1 MWRRLLEDPA
11 FCNAVKSRYMELRQG
26 ILSEDSIDLF
36 LDHYAALLDEAKDR
50 QLKKYK
56 EVLKSNNPW
65 DWGPTSFFAAYRV
78 SSYAEEIAMVKN
90 WFRQRLAFLDQN
102 LPGENVESSLPHLQ
116 YYDVDLQVGNRSAI
130 VTSPRPLVRVDVVNA
145 AGTRLRT
152 LHPASAHTVEV
163 PLDTLPPGMQILV
176 CYSADGSMISK
187 SVCR

>member
-1 MWRRLLEDPA
+1 M
-11 FCNAVKSRYMELRQG
+11 
-26 ILSEDSIDLF
+26 
-36 LDHYAALLDEAKDR
+36 
-50 QLKKYK
+50 KKYK
-56 EVLKSNNPW
+56 EVLKSNSPW

-78 SSYAEEIAMVKN
+78 SSYAEEIAMVKS

-116 YYDVDLQVGNRSAI
+116 YYDIDLQVSDHSAI

-152 LHPASAHTVEV
+152 LRPESARTVEV
-163 PLDTLPPGMQILV
+163 PLDTLPMGMQILV